1 MKLFSYLKRTFSQE
15 NIDHTISGGIWPQVK
30 LLLIAIILVLIFF
43 SIFVIF
49 TSIQLG
55 DAQEWDQ
62 ILWVVYNNFVD
73 AGNQITEN
81 SWPNRL
87 LVGVIS
93 LFGSILMGGV
103 LISTVS
109 NIIERRVEAV
119 RQGRVTY
126 KKIKN
131 HYAIIGYGEITISLI
146 KELFSHT
153 TAPELPTIILMTKQ
167 EAENVRRSLQ
177 SQLNKNEEE
186 RVKIYFGN
194 IESIEELQRLNIPQT
209 KEVYILGEQ
218 EEYGRDSKNIECVR
232 YISEL
237 RGNKQNELL
246 HVYVQF
252 DRIPSYSNIQKLT
265 LPTEYFM
272 QNGKQNILFRPFNF
286 HENWARKLWSFYAD
300 NNCYEPLDY
309 RSIQVVKEKGHYVA
323 NSEDFVHLVIVGF
336 NRMGR
341 ALLLEALRICH
352 FANYDDSI
360 PSEKRIRTHITI
372 VDKEL
377 DTQKD
382 YFQAQFP
389 YIDKQIE
396 DIIIE
401 YRSQDICHPELRKEI
416 EDWSNDSHRM
426 LTIAVCL
433 KDPDMSLSIGLSLPS
448 DAYRNEIPVLIR
460 QELQNGLGKLINQ
473 DKEGRYKKVKV
484 FGMLNQGIQKEL
496 LDDTLAMYIHQY
508 YQCQY
513 CDCKSNAECPFF
525 MNQFCKL
532 NESCIK
538 NFIENI
544 YEHQSNSAKAKVLE
558 NMAETSWNKLQEIYK
573 WANRYQVD
581 AYEIYC
587 KTLGLQIREKENAKI
602 NKAILTTEKE
612 QLHFLMRMEKYRW
625 NAERSIAG
633 WQYKEGKKDNKHLTH
648 PLLIAFRELEKRDA
662 TQTFKDKDVIDNL
675 PYLLAIGCKELS
687 EYFPTF
693 AQKKHL

>member
-30 LLLIAIILVLIFF
+30 LLLIAIVVVLVFF
-43 SIFVIF
+43 SVFVVLS
-49 TSIQLG
+49 SIRLG
-55 DAQEWDQ
+55 NEQEWDQ
-62 ILWVVYNNFVD
+62 ILWVLYNNFVD
-73 AGNQITEN
+73 AGNQITEVD
-81 SWPNRL
+81 WDNRV
-87 LVGVIS
+87 LVCIIS

-119 RQGRVTY
+119 QQGRVTY
-126 KKIKN
+126 KNIKD
-131 HYAIIGYGEITISLI
+131 HYVIIGYGEITISLI
-146 KELFSHT
+146 KELFSD
-153 TAPELPTIILMTKQ
+153 ANPVELPTIILMTKQ
-167 EAENVRRSLQ
+167 EAENVRRNLQ
-177 SQLNKNEEE
+177 SQLNKNEEQQI
-186 RVKIYFGN
+186 KIYFGN
-194 IESIEELQRLNIPQT
+194 IESVEELQRLNIPQA

-237 RGNKQNELL
+237 RGSEQKELL
-246 HVYVQF
+246 HVFVQF

-272 QNGKQNILFRPFNF
+272 QEGKQNILFRPFNF
-286 HENWARKLWSFYAD
+286 HENWARRLWSFYAD
-300 NNCYEPLDY
+300 RDCYEPLDY
-309 RSIQVVKEKGHYVA
+309 RPIQIKKEGDRYVA
-323 NSEDFVHLVIVGF
+323 DSKDFVHLVIVGF

-360 PSEKRIRTHITI
+360 PAEKRKRTRITI

-377 DTQKD
+377 DSQKD

-389 YIDKQIE
+389 YLDKQIE
-396 DIIIE
+396 DIVIE
-401 YRSQDICHPELRKEI
+401 YRNQDICAPGIRKDME
-416 EDWSNDSHRM
+416 EWANDKHCM
-426 LTIAVCL
+426 LTVAICL
-433 KDPDMSLSIGLSLPS
+433 KDPDMSLSVGLSLPS
-448 DAYRNEIPVLIR
+448 DIYRNEIPVLIR

-473 DKEGRYKKVKV
+473 DKDGRYKKVKV

-508 YQCQY
+508 YQCRYCQY
-513 CDCKSNAECPFF
+513 KSNDECPYY
-525 MNQFCKL
+525 MKQFCAINKECPV
-532 NESCIK
+532 NYIK
-538 NFIENI
+538 SI
-544 YEHQSNSAKAKVLE
+544 YEYRNNPMKSEELKD
-558 NMAETSWNKLQEIYK
+558 MAETSWNRLQEIYK

-587 KTLGLQIREKENAKI
+587 RTLGLQIKKSDTAEVNES
-602 NKAILTTEKE
+602 ILPTEKE

-633 WQYKEGKKDNKHLTH
+633 WQYKKGEKNNKHLTH
-648 PLLIAFRELEKRDA
+648 PLLISFRELEKKDA
-662 TQTFKDKDVIDNL
+662 SQIFKDKDVIDNL
-675 PYLLAIGCKELS
+675 PYLLAVESFEIEKS
-687 EYFPTF
+687 R
-693 AQKKHL
+693 

>member
-1 MKLFSYLKRTFSQE
+1 MKLLSYLKRTFSQE

-30 LLLIAIILVLIFF
+30 LLLIAIILVLAFF
-43 SIFVIF
+43 SAFVIF

-55 DAQEWDQ
+55 ETQEWDQ

-73 AGNQITEN
+73 AGNQMAEVGW
-81 SWPNRL
+81 SNRI
-87 LVGVIS
+87 LVGIIS

-119 RQGRVTY
+119 QQGRVTY
-126 KKIKN
+126 KNIKE
-131 HYAIIGYGEITISLI
+131 HYVIIGYGEITISLI
-146 KELFSHT
+146 KELFSDVN
-153 TAPELPTIILMTKQ
+153 PTEFPTVILMTKQ
-167 EAENVRRSLQ
+167 EAENVRRNLQ

-186 RVKIYFGN
+186 KIKIYFGN
-194 IESIEELQRLNIPQT
+194 IESSEELQRLNIPQA

-237 RGNKQNELL
+237 RGSKQKELL
-246 HVYVQF
+246 HVFVQF

-272 QNGKQNILFRPFNF
+272 QEGKQNILFRPFNF

-309 RSIQVVKEKGHYVA
+309 RPIQVIKEKGHYIVG
-323 NSEDFVHLVIVGF
+323 SEDFVHLVIVGF

-377 DTQKD
+377 DSQKD

-396 DIIIE
+396 DVIIE
-401 YRSQDICHPELRKEI
+401 YCNQDICHPKLRKEM

-433 KDPDMSLSIGLSLPS
+433 KDPDMSLSIGLNLPS
-448 DAYRNEIPVLIR
+448 DIYKNEIPVLIR

-473 DKEGRYKKVKV
+473 DKDGRYKNVKV
-484 FGMLNQGIQKEL
+484 FGMLNQGIQKTL

-513 CDCKSNAECPFF
+513 CNYKSNAECPYF
-525 MNQFCKL
+525 MKQFCKQ
-532 NESCIK
+532 NESCSK
-538 NFIENI
+538 KYIENI
-544 YEHQSNSAKAKVLE
+544 YEFRNSPIESRELKS
-558 NMAETSWNKLQEIYK
+558 MAETSWNSLQEIYK

-581 AYEIYC
+581 AYKIYC
-587 KTLGLQIREKENAKI
+587 HTLGVHIKKENKTNI
-602 NKAILTTEKE
+602 SKTIFPTDSE
-612 QLHFLMRMEKYRW
+612 QLYFLMRMEKYRW

-648 PLLIAFRELEKRDA
+648 PLLIPFHELEKREA
-662 TQTFKDKDVIDNL
+662 SQVFKDKDVIDNL
-675 PYLLAIGCKELS
+675 LYLLAIGEQTK
-687 EYFPTF
+687 
-693 AQKKHL
+693 

>member
-15 NIDHTISGGIWPQVK
+15 NIDRTISGGIWPQVK
-30 LLLIAIILVLIFF
+30 LLLIAILLVLASF
-43 SIFVIF
+43 SVFVIF
-49 TSIQLG
+49 SSIRLG
-55 DAQEWDQ
+55 EAQEWDQ
-62 ILWVVYNNFVD
+62 VLWMVYNNFVD
-73 AGNQITEN
+73 AGNQITEV
-81 SWPNRL
+81 SWSNRI
-87 LVGVIS
+87 LVGIIS
-93 LFGSILMGGV
+93 LFGSVLMGGV

-126 KKIKN
+126 RKIKG
-131 HYAIIGYGEITISLI
+131 HYVIIGYGEITISLI
-146 KELFSHT
+146 KELFSYT
-153 TAPELPTIILMTKQ
+153 NSTELPAIILMTKQ

-186 RVKIYFGN
+186 NVKIYFGN
-194 IESIEELQRLNIPQT
+194 IESIEELERLNIPQV

-237 RGNKQNELL
+237 RGSKQKELL
-246 HVYVQF
+246 HVFVQF

-272 QNGKQNILFRPFNF
+272 QEGKQNILFRPFNF

-300 NNCYEPLDY
+300 NSCYEPLDY
-309 RSIQVVKEKGHYVA
+309 RPIQVIKEKGHYIA
-323 NSEDFVHLVIVGF
+323 GSEDFVHLVIVGF

-377 DTQKD
+377 DSQKD

-396 DIIIE
+396 DVIIE
-401 YRSQDICHPELRKEI
+401 YRNQDICHPKLRKEM

-433 KDPDMSLSIGLSLPS
+433 KDPDMSLSIGLNLPT
-448 DAYRNEIPVLIR
+448 DIYKNEIPVLIR

-473 DKEGRYKKVKV
+473 DKDGRYKKVKV
-484 FGMLNQGIQKEL
+484 FGMLNQGIQKSL
-496 LDDTLAMYIHQY
+496 LDDTLSMYIHQY
-508 YQCQY
+508 YRCQY
-513 CDCKSNAECPFF
+513 CNCKSYDECPYY
-525 MNQFCKL
+525 MKQFCKQ
-532 NESCIK
+532 NKTCAI
-538 NFIENI
+538 NYVQNI
-544 YEHQSNSAKAKVLE
+544 YKFRNSPTESEELKS
-558 NMAETSWNKLQEIYK
+558 MAETSWNGLQEIYK
-573 WANRYQVD
+573 WANRYQID

-587 KTLGLQIREKENAKI
+587 RTLGLKI
-602 NKAILTTEKE
+602 KKDNNKISETILSTDSE
-612 QLHFLMRMEKYRW
+612 QLYFLMRMEKYRW

-633 WQYKEGKKDNKHLTH
+633 WQYKEGEKDNKHFTH
-648 PLLIAFRELEKRDA
+648 PLLMAFHELEKRDA
-662 TQTFKDKDVIDNL
+662 SQIFKDKDVIDNL
-675 PYLLAIGCKELS
+675 PYLLAIEEQTK
-687 EYFPTF
+687 
-693 AQKKHL
+693 

>member
-1 MKLFSYLKRTFSQE
+1 MKLFSYLKRAFSQE

-30 LLLIAIILVLIFF
+30 LLLIAILVVLISF
-43 SIFVIF
+43 SVFVIF
-49 TSIQLG
+49 TSIRLG
-55 DAQEWDQ
+55 EAQEWDQ

-73 AGNQITEN
+73 AGNQITEV
-81 SWPNRL
+81 SWGNRI
-87 LVGVIS
+87 LVGIIS

-126 KKIKN
+126 KNVKE
-131 HYAIIGYGEITISLI
+131 HYVIIGYGEITISLI
-146 KELFSHT
+146 KELFSDT
-153 TAPELPTIILMTKQ
+153 NPAELPTILLMTKQ
-167 EAENVRRSLQ
+167 EAENVRRNLQ

-186 RVKIYFGN
+186 RIKIYFGN
-194 IESIEELQRLNIPQT
+194 IESAEELQRLNIPQA

-237 RGNKQNELL
+237 RGSEQKELL
-246 HVYVQF
+246 HVFVQF

-272 QNGKQNILFRPFNF
+272 QEGKQNILFRPFNF

-300 NNCYEPLDY
+300 RSCYDPLDY
-309 RSIQVVKEKGHYVA
+309 RPIQVIKEKEHYIA
-323 NSEDFVHLVIVGF
+323 GSEDFVHLVIVGF

-377 DTQKD
+377 DSQKD

-396 DIIIE
+396 DVIIE
-401 YRSQDICHPELRKEI
+401 YRNQDICHPELRKEM

-426 LTIAVCL
+426 LTIAICL
-433 KDPDMSLSIGLSLPS
+433 KDPDMSLSIGLNLPS
-448 DAYRNEIPVLIR
+448 DIYKNEIPVLIR

-473 DKEGRYKKVKV
+473 DKDGRYKKVKV
-484 FGMLNQGIQKEL
+484 FGMLNQGIQKDL
-496 LDDTLAMYIHQY
+496 LDDTLSMYIHQY
-508 YQCQY
+508 YRCQY
-513 CDCKSNAECPFF
+513 CNCKSNVECPFF

-532 NESCIK
+532 NKACVK
-538 NFIENI
+538 NYMENL
-544 YEHQSNSAKAKVLE
+544 YEFQNNSAKSKELKV
-558 NMAETSWNKLQEIYK
+558 MAETSWNKLQEIYK

-587 KTLGLQIREKENAKI
+587 RTLGLKIKKENKTKI
-602 NKAILTTEKE
+602 DETILSTDSEK
-612 QLHFLMRMEKYRW
+612 LYFLMRMEKYRW

-633 WQYKEGKKDNKHLTH
+633 WQYKEGEKDNKHFTH
-648 PLLIAFRELEKRDA
+648 PLLIPFHELEKRDA
-662 TQTFKDKDVIDNL
+662 SQIFKDKDVIDNL
-675 PYLLAIGCKELS
+675 PYLLAIEEQTK
-687 EYFPTF
+687 
-693 AQKKHL
+693 

>member
-1 MKLFSYLKRTFSQE
+1 MKLLSYLKRTFSQE

-30 LLLIAIILVLIFF
+30 LLLIAIILVLAFF
-43 SIFVIF
+43 SAFVIF

-55 DAQEWDQ
+55 ETQEWDQ

-73 AGNQITEN
+73 AGNQMAEVGW
-81 SWPNRL
+81 SNRI
-87 LVGVIS
+87 LVGIIS

-119 RQGRVTY
+119 QQGRVTY
-126 KKIKN
+126 KNIKE
-131 HYAIIGYGEITISLI
+131 HYVIIGYGEITISLI
-146 KELFSHT
+146 KELFSDVN
-153 TAPELPTIILMTKQ
+153 PTEFPTVILMTKQ
-167 EAENVRRSLQ
+167 EAENVRRNLQ

-186 RVKIYFGN
+186 KIKIYFGN
-194 IESIEELQRLNIPQT
+194 IESSEELQRLNIPQA

-218 EEYGRDSKNIECVR
+218 EEYGRDSKKIECVR

-237 RGNKQNELL
+237 RGSKQKELL
-246 HVYVQF
+246 HVFVQF

-272 QNGKQNILFRPFNF
+272 QEGKQNILFRPFNF

-309 RSIQVVKEKGHYVA
+309 RPIQVIKEKGHYIVG
-323 NSEDFVHLVIVGF
+323 SEDFVHLVIVGF

-377 DTQKD
+377 DSQKD

-396 DIIIE
+396 DVIIE
-401 YRSQDICHPELRKEI
+401 YCNQDICHPKLRKEM

-433 KDPDMSLSIGLSLPS
+433 KDPDMSLSIGLNLPS
-448 DAYRNEIPVLIR
+448 DIYKNEIPVLIR

-473 DKEGRYKKVKV
+473 DKDGRYKNVKV
-484 FGMLNQGIQKEL
+484 FGMLNQGIQKTL

-513 CDCKSNAECPFF
+513 CNYKSNAECPYF
-525 MNQFCKL
+525 MKQFCKQ
-532 NESCIK
+532 NESCSK
-538 NFIENI
+538 KYIENI
-544 YEHQSNSAKAKVLE
+544 YEFRNSPIESRELKS
-558 NMAETSWNKLQEIYK
+558 MAETSWNSLQEIYK

-581 AYEIYC
+581 AYKIYC
-587 KTLGLQIREKENAKI
+587 HTLGVHIKKENKTNI
-602 NKAILTTEKE
+602 SKTIFPTDSE
-612 QLHFLMRMEKYRW
+612 QLYFLMRMEKYRW

-648 PLLIAFRELEKRDA
+648 PLLIPFHELEKREA
-662 TQTFKDKDVIDNL
+662 SQVFKDKDVIDNL
-675 PYLLAIGCKELS
+675 LYLLAIGEQTK
-687 EYFPTF
+687 
-693 AQKKHL
+693 

>member
-49 TSIQLG
+49 TSIRLG

-126 KKIKN
+126 KKVRE
-131 HYAIIGYGEITISLI
+131 HYVIIGYGEITISLI
-146 KELFSHT
+146 KELFSHVT
-153 TAPELPTIILMTKQ
+153 SSELPTIILMTKQ
-167 EAENVRRSLQ
+167 EAENVRRNLQ
-177 SQLNKNEEE
+177 SQLDRNEEE
-186 RVKIYFGN
+186 HVKIYFGN

-237 RGNKQNELL
+237 RGSKQNELL

-272 QNGKQNILFRPFNF
+272 QDGKQNILFRPFNF

-309 RSIQVVKEKGHYVA
+309 RPIQVTKEKGHYIA
-323 NSEDFVHLVIVGF
+323 RSEDFVHLVIVGF

-360 PSEKRIRTHITI
+360 PSDKRIRTHITI

-377 DTQKD
+377 DSQKD
-382 YFQAQFP
+382 YFQAQYP
-389 YIDKQIE
+389 YIDKQID

-401 YRSQDICHPELRKEI
+401 YRNQDICHPNLRKEL
-416 EDWSNDSHRM
+416 EEWSNDGHRM
-426 LTIAVCL
+426 LTVAICL

-448 DAYRNEIPVLIR
+448 DIYRNEIPVLIR

-473 DKEGRYKKVKV
+473 DKDGRYKKVKV

-513 CDCKSNAECPFF
+513 CGCKSNAECPFF
-525 MNQFCKL
+525 MNRFCKL
-532 NESCIK
+532 NESCVK

-544 YEHQSNSAKAKVLE
+544 YEFQNSSTESKVLE

-581 AYEIYC
+581 AYKIYS
-587 KTLGLQIREKENAKI
+587 KTLGLQIREKENAQI
-602 NKAILTTEKE
+602 NKAVLSTEKE

-633 WQYKEGKKDNKHLTH
+633 WQYKEGEKDNKHLTH
-648 PLLIAFRELEKRDA
+648 PLLIAFHELEKRDA

-675 PYLLAIGCKELS
+675 PYLLAIENYEIERAC
-687 EYFPTF
+687 P
-693 AQKKHL
+693 